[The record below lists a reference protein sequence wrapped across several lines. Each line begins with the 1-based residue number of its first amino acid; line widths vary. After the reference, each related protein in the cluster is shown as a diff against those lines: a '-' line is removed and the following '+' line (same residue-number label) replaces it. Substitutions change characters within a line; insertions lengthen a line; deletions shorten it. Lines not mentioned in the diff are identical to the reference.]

1 MSGTAAAK
9 ASDAADELLSWLAK
23 QPTRPQVTAPSA
35 VSENPPDTADLEA
48 RATAYLDSPS
58 GSLPIAPTG
67 FSGPS
72 AGAAARKFGGT
83 LRVAATDWLFHR
95 MTVSGTAADVAGF
108 RREARGSG
116 LIPWVLDLDRMEEG
130 YFYLLVAP
138 EQRSLSVAGA
148 RIFAR
153 QLRDAVA
160 RRHELA
166 VSRVDQ
172 SQTCPFDLHALLPV
186 PNHIL
191 TLGPDEP
198 EALAWLWEHWGTTEA
213 LRHVGEDDRRAPGS
227 GQAEDGVDHLQLSFW
242 SADWTPWRA
251 LQHIAA
257 RWPNLRFDVRPVY
270 DLP

>member
-9 ASDAADELLSWLAK
+9 ASDAADALLSWLAK
-23 QPTRPQVTAPSA
+23 QPTRPQVTAPNA
-35 VSENPPDTADLEA
+35 VSENAPDTADLEA
-48 RATAYLDSPS
+48 PATAYLDSPS
-58 GSLPIAPTG
+58 GSLPIAPKG

-72 AGAAARKFGGT
+72 AGAAAKKFGET
-83 LRVAATDWLFHR
+83 LRVAPTDWLFHR
-95 MTVSGTAADVAGF
+95 MTVSGAAAAVAGF
-108 RREARGSG
+108 RRAARGSG

-130 YFYLLVAP
+130 YFHLLVAP
-138 EQRSLSVAGA
+138 EHRSLSVAGA

-160 RRHELA
+160 RRHDLA

-172 SQTCPFDLHALLPV
+172 SQACPFDLHALLPV

-191 TLGPDEP
+191 ALGPDEP

-213 LRHVGEDDRRAPGS
+213 LRHLAEDDSRTPSATK
-227 GQAEDGVDHLQLSFW
+227 AEDGEDSLQLSFC

-251 LQHIAA
+251 LQNIALS
-257 RWPNLRFDVRPVY
+257 WPNLRFDIRPVY
-270 DLP
+270 DLL